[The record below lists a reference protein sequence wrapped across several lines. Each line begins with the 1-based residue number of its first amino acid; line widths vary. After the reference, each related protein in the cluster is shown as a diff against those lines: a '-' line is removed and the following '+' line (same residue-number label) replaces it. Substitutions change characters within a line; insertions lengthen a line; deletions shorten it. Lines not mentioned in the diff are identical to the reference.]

1 LGWTPRRATK
11 AAKKVPENV
20 DQILTDAFIREAHV
34 IRDFGIPDA
43 LRVNTDQ
50 TQIVYQQ
57 GTKTSWSQKN
67 SKQVS
72 VVGHDEKRAFT
83 LVPSIAANGDLLPMQ
98 AIFHGKTPTSCPSP
112 KSPFYDDAIAF
123 GTRFVPSKT
132 DTYWSTQETMRDLV
146 DHIIAPY
153 FDEKKQELGLG
164 PDQNSL
170 WKIDCWS
177 VHKSREFLDWMAAN
191 HGNIIVIFIPGNCT

>member
-1 LGWTPRRATK
+1 M
-11 AAKKVPENV
+11 PENV

-34 IRDFGIPDA
+34 IRDFGILDA
-43 LRVNTDQ
+43 LHVNTDQ

-67 SKQVS
+67 LKQVS
-72 VVGHDEKRAFT
+72 VVGHNEKRAFT

-123 GTRFVPSKT
+123 GTHFVPSKT
-132 DTYWSTQETMRDLV
+132 DTYWSTQETMRDL
-146 DHIIAPY
+146 
-153 FDEKKQELGLG
+153 KKQELGLG

-191 HGNIIVIFIPGNCT
+191 HGNIIVIFIPGNCTVCGSPWMLVSSV